1 MLDQLVKKQKV
12 IIYII
17 AIAFILSI
25 GAGGIFGG
33 EKIIQALGGNYL
45 GKVNGTKITPQQYN
59 LKIQEI
65 KERYEAQ
72 GQKIDESYMPYI
84 QNTAWEE
91 LVNEILWQ
99 QQIKKHRIKVTEAEI
114 KNAIENDIPQELLQ
128 NESLQTNG
136 VFDKKKYFQA
146 LNNNP
151 QFKLQMYEYM
161 KTYLPRKKLQQKIM
175 SEAGITLDSLK
186 QEFIKE
192 NDKVYGKTI
201 WFSYHKADSVYVS
214 DAEIK
219 KYYEEHKDTE
229 FKKGPASRIKYI
241 TIPIQPSERD
251 YNEVKLEIDE
261 IYRMVNPENF
271 PIIAEQYSE
280 DESSAKQGG
289 SLGVF
294 GRGQMVPEFEK
305 VAFSLKPGEISKPF
319 KTDFGWHIVKCDSII
334 NDQIKAS
341 HILLKVNTSDET
353 KRELYEK
360 AKQARK
366 LIAKKGIDAAAKE
379 LNLEVITSD
388 WLPHD
393 QQQIPGI
400 GQHGGLHQF
409 MVKKKPGKVSE
420 VYQLNIQGKPSYLIA
435 QVVENRKFYYEDFN
449 AKKLQIKYDL
459 ERQKKIALMKAKAED
474 FIKRV
479 PKDKYFDVAAAEGWD
494 IIELKGH
501 KKDSRLPAPVNAT
514 LEEFDKA
521 ALALNTGQYSDI
533 VNTKEG
539 PFIIYAE
546 KREKPDMQQFT
557 KEKQEEI
564 RKRLEEAAFNR
575 WWQQIRKEAK
585 IIDNRYKYGYY

>member
-17 AIAFILSI
+17 AIAFILSL

-33 EKIIQALGGNYL
+33 EKIIQSLGGNYL

-175 SEAGITLDSLK
+175 SEANITLDSLK
-186 QEFIKE
+186 QEYIKD

-251 YNEVKLEIDE
+251 YNEVKLEIED
-261 IYRMVNPENF
+261 IYKMVNAENF

-280 DESSAKQGG
+280 DEGSAKQGG

-294 GRGQMVPEFEK
+294 GKGQMVPEFEK

-319 KTDFGWHIVKCDSII
+319 KTDFGWHIVKCDSLGT
-334 NDQIKAS
+334 DQIKAS
-341 HILLKVNTSDET
+341 HILLKVTTSDET

-379 LNLEVITSD
+379 LKLEVITSD

-393 QQQIPGI
+393 TEQMPGI
-400 GQHGGLHQF
+400 GQHGGLYQF
-409 MVKKKPGKVSE
+409 MVKKKPGKVSD
-420 VYQLNIQGKPSYLIA
+420 VFQLNYQGKPTYLVA
-435 QVVENRKFYYEDFN
+435 QVIENRKFYYEDFN
-449 AKKLQIKYDL
+449 TKKLQIKYEL
-459 ERQKKIALMKAKAED
+459 EKQKKIAKVKTKAED

-479 PKDKYFDVAAAEGWD
+479 PKDRYFDVAAAEGWD
-494 IIELKGH
+494 IIELNGH
-501 KKDSRLPAPVNAT
+501 KKGSRLPAPVNAT

-521 ALALNTGQYSDI
+521 ALALNTGEYSNL

-546 KREKPDMQQFT
+546 RREKPNMQAFT

>member
-1 MLDQLVKKQKV
+1 
-12 IIYII
+12 
-17 AIAFILSI
+17 
-25 GAGGIFGG
+25 
-33 EKIIQALGGNYL
+33 
-45 GKVNGTKITPQQYN
+45 
-59 LKIQEI
+59 
-65 KERYEAQ
+65 
-72 GQKIDESYMPYI
+72 
-84 QNTAWEE
+84 
-91 LVNEILWQ
+91 
-99 QQIKKHRIKVTEAEI
+99 
-114 KNAIENDIPQELLQ
+114 
-128 NESLQTNG
+128 
-136 VFDKKKYFQA
+136 
-146 LNNNP
+146 
-151 QFKLQMYEYM
+151 M

-175 SEAGITLDSLK
+175 SEANITLDSLK
-186 QEFIKE
+186 QEYIKD

-251 YNEVKLEIDE
+251 YNEVKLEIED
-261 IYRMVNPENF
+261 IYKMVNAENF

-280 DESSAKQGG
+280 DEGSAKQGG

-294 GRGQMVPEFEK
+294 GKGQMVPEFEK

-319 KTDFGWHIVKCDSII
+319 KTDFGWHIVKCDSLGT
-334 NDQIKAS
+334 DQIKAS
-341 HILLKVNTSDET
+341 HILLKVTTSDET

-379 LNLEVITSD
+379 LKLEVITSD

-393 QQQIPGI
+393 TEQMPGI
-400 GQHGGLHQF
+400 GQHGGLYQF
-409 MVKKKPGKVSE
+409 MVKKKPGKVSD
-420 VYQLNIQGKPSYLIA
+420 VFQLNYQGKPTYLVA
-435 QVVENRKFYYEDFN
+435 QVIENRKFYYEDFN
-449 AKKLQIKYDL
+449 TKKLQIKYEL
-459 ERQKKIALMKAKAED
+459 EKQKKIAKVKTKAED

-479 PKDKYFDVAAAEGWD
+479 PKDRYFDVAAAEGWD
-494 IIELKGH
+494 IIELNGH
-501 KKDSRLPAPVNAT
+501 KKGSRLPAPVNAT

-521 ALALNTGQYSDI
+521 ALALNTGEYSNL

-546 KREKPDMQQFT
+546 RREKPNMQAFT

>member
-12 IIYII
+12 IIYIV
-17 AIAFILSI
+17 AIAFIISL

-33 EKIIQALGGNYL
+33 ERIIQALGGNYI

-65 KERYEAQ
+65 KERYESQ
-72 GQKIDESYMPYI
+72 GQRVDESYMPYI

-146 LNNNP
+146 LNNSP

-175 SEAGITLDSLK
+175 SEANITLDSLK
-186 QEFIKE
+186 QEYIKD
-192 NDKVYGKTI
+192 NDKVYGKAI

-251 YNEVKLEIDE
+251 YNEVKLEIED
-261 IYRMVNPENF
+261 IYKMVNAENF

-280 DESSAKQGG
+280 DEGSAKQGG
-289 SLGVF
+289 SLGIF
-294 GRGQMVPEFEK
+294 GKGQMVPEFEK

-319 KTDFGWHIVKCDSII
+319 KTDFGWHIVKCDSLGT
-334 NDQIKAS
+334 DQIKAS
-341 HILLKVNTSDET
+341 HILLKVTTSDET

-379 LNLEVITSD
+379 LKLEVITSD

-393 QQQIPGI
+393 TEQMPGI
-400 GQHGGLHQF
+400 GQHGGLYQF
-409 MVKKKPGKVSE
+409 MVKKKPGKVSD
-420 VYQLNIQGKPSYLIA
+420 VFQLNYQGKPTYLVA
-435 QVVENRKFYYEDFN
+435 QVIENRKFYYEDFN
-449 AKKLQIKYDL
+449 TKKLQIKYEL
-459 ERQKKIALMKAKAED
+459 EKQKKIAKVKTKAED

-479 PKDKYFDVAAAEGWD
+479 PKDRYFDVAAAEGWD
-494 IIELKGH
+494 IIELNGH
-501 KKDSRLPAPVNAT
+501 KKGSRLPAPVNAT

-521 ALALNTGQYSDI
+521 ALALNTGEYSNL

-546 KREKPDMQQFT
+546 RREKPNMQAFT

>member
-12 IIYII
+12 IIYIV
-17 AIAFILSI
+17 AIAFIISL

-33 EKIIQALGGNYL
+33 ERIIQALGGNYI

-65 KERYEAQ
+65 KERYESQ
-72 GQKIDESYMPYI
+72 GQRVDESYMPYI

-146 LNNNP
+146 LNNSP

-175 SEAGITLDSLK
+175 SEANITLDSLK
-186 QEFIKE
+186 QEYIKD
-192 NDKVYGKTI
+192 NDKVYGKAI

-251 YNEVKLEIDE
+251 YNEVKLEIED
-261 IYRMVNPENF
+261 IYKMVNAENF

-280 DESSAKQGG
+280 DEGSAKQGG
-289 SLGVF
+289 SLGIF
-294 GRGQMVPEFEK
+294 GKGQMVPEFEK

-319 KTDFGWHIVKCDSII
+319 KTDFGWHIVKCDSLGT
-334 NDQIKAS
+334 DQIKAS
-341 HILLKVNTSDET
+341 HILLKVTTSDET

-379 LNLEVITSD
+379 LKLEVITSD

-393 QQQIPGI
+393 TEQMPGI
-400 GQHGGLHQF
+400 GQHGGLYQF
-409 MVKKKPGKVSE
+409 MVKKKPGNVSD
-420 VYQLNIQGKPSYLIA
+420 VFQLNYQGKPTYLVA
-435 QVVENRKFYYEDFN
+435 QVIENRKFYYEDFN
-449 AKKLQIKYDL
+449 TKKLQIKYEL
-459 ERQKKIALMKAKAED
+459 EKQKKIAKVKTKAED

-479 PKDKYFDVAAAEGWD
+479 PKDRYFDVAAAEGWD
-494 IIELKGH
+494 IIELNGH
-501 KKDSRLPAPVNAT
+501 KKGSRLPAPVNAT

-521 ALALNTGQYSDI
+521 ALALNTGEYSNL

-546 KREKPDMQQFT
+546 RREKPNMQAFT

>member
-12 IIYII
+12 IIYIV
-17 AIAFILSI
+17 AIAFIISL

-33 EKIIQALGGNYL
+33 ERIIQALGGNYI

-65 KERYEAQ
+65 KERYESQ
-72 GQKIDESYMPYI
+72 GQRVDESYMPYI

-175 SEAGITLDSLK
+175 SEANITLDSLK
-186 QEFIKE
+186 QEYIKD
-192 NDKVYGKTI
+192 NDKVYGKAI

-251 YNEVKLEIDE
+251 YNEVKLEIED
-261 IYRMVNPENF
+261 IYKMVNAENF

-280 DESSAKQGG
+280 DEGSAKQGG

-294 GRGQMVPEFEK
+294 GKGQMVPEFEK

-319 KTDFGWHIVKCDSII
+319 KTDFGWHIVKCDSLGT
-334 NDQIKAS
+334 DQIKAS
-341 HILLKVNTSDET
+341 HILLKVTTSDET

-379 LNLEVITSD
+379 LKLEVITSD

-393 QQQIPGI
+393 TEQMPGI
-400 GQHGGLHQF
+400 GQHGGLYQF
-409 MVKKKPGKVSE
+409 MVKKKPGKVSD
-420 VYQLNIQGKPSYLIA
+420 VFQLNYQGKPTYLVA
-435 QVVENRKFYYEDFN
+435 QVIENRKFYYEDFN
-449 AKKLQIKYDL
+449 TKKLQIKYEL
-459 ERQKKIALMKAKAED
+459 EKQKKIAKVKTKAED

-479 PKDKYFDVAAAEGWD
+479 PKDRYFDVAAAEGWD
-494 IIELKGH
+494 IIELNGH
-501 KKDSRLPAPVNAT
+501 KKGSRLPAPVNAT

-521 ALALNTGQYSDI
+521 ALALNTGEYSNL

-546 KREKPDMQQFT
+546 RREKPNMQAFT

>member
-12 IIYII
+12 IIYIV
-17 AIAFILSI
+17 AIAFIISL

-33 EKIIQALGGNYL
+33 ERIIQALGGNYI

-65 KERYEAQ
+65 KERYESQ
-72 GQKIDESYMPYI
+72 GQRVDESYMPYI

-146 LNNNP
+146 LNNSP

-175 SEAGITLDSLK
+175 SEANITLDSLK
-186 QEFIKE
+186 QEYIKD
-192 NDKVYGKTI
+192 NDKIYGKAI

-251 YNEVKLEIDE
+251 YNEVKLEIED
-261 IYRMVNPENF
+261 IYKMVNAENF

-280 DESSAKQGG
+280 DEGSAKQGG
-289 SLGVF
+289 SLGIF
-294 GRGQMVPEFEK
+294 GKGQMVPEFEK

-319 KTDFGWHIVKCDSII
+319 KTDFGWHIVKCDSLGT
-334 NDQIKAS
+334 DQIKAS
-341 HILLKVNTSDET
+341 HILLKVTTSDET

-379 LNLEVITSD
+379 LKLEVITSD

-393 QQQIPGI
+393 TEQMPGI
-400 GQHGGLHQF
+400 GQHGGLYQF
-409 MVKKKPGKVSE
+409 MVKKKPGKVSD
-420 VYQLNIQGKPSYLIA
+420 VFQLNYQGKPTYLVA
-435 QVVENRKFYYEDFN
+435 QVIENRKFYYEDFN
-449 AKKLQIKYDL
+449 TKKLQIKYEL
-459 ERQKKIALMKAKAED
+459 EKQKKIAKVKTKAED

-479 PKDKYFDVAAAEGWD
+479 PKDRYFDVAAAEGWD
-494 IIELKGH
+494 IIELNGH
-501 KKDSRLPAPVNAT
+501 KKGSRLPAPVNAT

-521 ALALNTGQYSDI
+521 ALALNTGEYSNL

-546 KREKPDMQQFT
+546 RREKPNMQAFT

>member
-1 MLDQLVKKQKV
+1 
-12 IIYII
+12 
-17 AIAFILSI
+17 
-25 GAGGIFGG
+25 
-33 EKIIQALGGNYL
+33 
-45 GKVNGTKITPQQYN
+45 
-59 LKIQEI
+59 
-65 KERYEAQ
+65 
-72 GQKIDESYMPYI
+72 
-84 QNTAWEE
+84 
-91 LVNEILWQ
+91 
-99 QQIKKHRIKVTEAEI
+99 I

-146 LNNNP
+146 LNNSP

-175 SEAGITLDSLK
+175 SEANITLDSLK
-186 QEFIKE
+186 QEYIKD
-192 NDKVYGKTI
+192 NDKVYGKAI

-251 YNEVKLEIDE
+251 YNEVKLEIED
-261 IYRMVNPENF
+261 IYKMVNAENF

-280 DESSAKQGG
+280 DEGSAKQGG

-294 GRGQMVPEFEK
+294 GKGQMVPEFEK

-319 KTDFGWHIVKCDSII
+319 KTDFGWHIVKCDSLGT
-334 NDQIKAS
+334 DQIKAS
-341 HILLKVNTSDET
+341 HILLKVTTSDET

-379 LNLEVITSD
+379 LKLEVITSD

-393 QQQIPGI
+393 TEQMPGI
-400 GQHGGLHQF
+400 GQHGGLYQF
-409 MVKKKPGKVSE
+409 MVKKKPGKVSD
-420 VYQLNIQGKPSYLIA
+420 VFQLNYQGKPTYLVA
-435 QVVENRKFYYEDFN
+435 QVIENRKFYYEDFN
-449 AKKLQIKYDL
+449 TKKLQIKYEL
-459 ERQKKIALMKAKAED
+459 EKQKKIAKVKTKAED

-479 PKDKYFDVAAAEGWD
+479 PKDRYFDVAAAEGWD
-494 IIELKGH
+494 IIELNGH
-501 KKDSRLPAPVNAT
+501 KKGSRLPAPVNAT

-521 ALALNTGQYSDI
+521 ALALNTGEYSNL

-546 KREKPDMQQFT
+546 RREKPNMQAFT

>member
-1 MLDQLVKKQKV
+1 MLDKLVKKQKL
-12 IIYII
+12 IIYIV

-33 EKIIQALGGNYL
+33 EKILQSFGGNYI
-45 GKVNGTKITPQQYN
+45 GKVNGTKISPQQYN

-65 KERYEAQ
+65 KQRYEAQ
-72 GQKIDESYMPYI
+72 GQRVDESYMPYI

-91 LVNEILWQ
+91 LINDILWQ
-99 QQIKKHRIKVTEAEI
+99 QQIKKHRIKITEAEI
-114 KNAIENDIPQELLQ
+114 KNAIENEIPQELLQ
-128 NESLQTNG
+128 NEYLQTNG

-146 LNNNP
+146 LNNSP
-151 QFKLQMYEYM
+151 EFKFQMYEYM

-186 QEFIKE
+186 QEFIKD
-192 NDKVYGKTI
+192 NDKVYGKAI

-229 FKKGPASRIKYI
+229 FKKGPASRIKFI
-241 TIPIQPSERD
+241 IIPIQPSERD
-251 YNEVKLEIDE
+251 YNEVKVEIDD
-261 IYRMVNPENF
+261 IYRMVNAENF

-280 DESSAKQGG
+280 DEGSAKQGG
-289 SLGVF
+289 SLGIF
-294 GRGQMVPEFEK
+294 GRGQMVPEFET

-319 KTDFGWHIVKCDSII
+319 KTDFGWHIVKCDSLGT
-334 NDQIKAS
+334 DQIKAS

-379 LNLEVITSD
+379 LKLEVVTSD

-393 QQQIPGI
+393 QEQMPGI

-409 MVKKKPGKVSE
+409 MVKKKPGKVSD
-420 VYQLNIQGKPSYLIA
+420 VFQLNYQGKPSYLVA
-435 QVVENRKFYYEDFN
+435 QVVENRKFYYEDFST
-449 AKKLQIKYDL
+449 KKLQIKYDL
-459 ERQKKIALMKAKAED
+459 EKQKKIAQVKTKAEE

-479 PKDKYFDVAAAEGWD
+479 PKDRYFDVAAAEEWD
-494 IIELKGH
+494 IVELNGH
-501 KKDSRLPAPVNAT
+501 KKGSRLPAPVNAT

-521 ALALNTGQYSDI
+521 ALALNTGEYSNL
-533 VNTKEG
+533 VTTKEG

-546 KREKPDMQQFT
+546 RREKPNIQEFT
-557 KEKQEEI
+557 KAKQEEI

-575 WWQQIRKEAK
+575 WWQQVRKEAK

>member
-12 IIYII
+12 IIYIV
-17 AIAFILSI
+17 AIAFIISL

-33 EKIIQALGGNYL
+33 ERIIQALGGNYI

-65 KERYEAQ
+65 KERYESQ
-72 GQKIDESYMPYI
+72 GQRVDESYMPYI

-146 LNNNP
+146 LNNSP

-175 SEAGITLDSLK
+175 SEANITLDSLK
-186 QEFIKE
+186 QEYIKD
-192 NDKVYGKTI
+192 NDKVYGKAI

-251 YNEVKLEIDE
+251 YNEVKLEIED
-261 IYRMVNPENF
+261 IYKMVNAENF

-280 DESSAKQGG
+280 DEGSAKQGG

-294 GRGQMVPEFEK
+294 GKGQMVPEFEK

-319 KTDFGWHIVKCDSII
+319 KTDFGWHIVKCDSLGT
-334 NDQIKAS
+334 DQIKAS
-341 HILLKVNTSDET
+341 HILLKVTTSDET

-379 LNLEVITSD
+379 LKLEVITSD

-393 QQQIPGI
+393 TEQMPGI
-400 GQHGGLHQF
+400 GQHGGLYQF
-409 MVKKKPGKVSE
+409 MVKKKPGKVSD
-420 VYQLNIQGKPSYLIA
+420 VFQLNYQGKPTYLVA
-435 QVVENRKFYYEDFN
+435 QVIENRKFYYEDFN
-449 AKKLQIKYDL
+449 TKKLQIKYEL
-459 ERQKKIALMKAKAED
+459 EKQKKIAKVKTKAED

-479 PKDKYFDVAAAEGWD
+479 PKDRYFDVAAAEGWD
-494 IIELKGH
+494 IIELNGH
-501 KKDSRLPAPVNAT
+501 KKGSRLPAPVNAT

-521 ALALNTGQYSDI
+521 ALALNTGEYSNL

-546 KREKPDMQQFT
+546 RREKPNMQAFT

>member
-294 GRGQMVPEFEK
+294 GKGQMVKFESG
-305 VAFSLKPGEISKPF
+305 FLSGEISKPF
-319 KTDFGWHIVKCDSII
+319 KTDFAGILLNVIPWAH
-334 NDQIKAS
+334 QIKAS
-341 HILLKVNTSDET
+341 HILLKVTTLMN
-353 KRELYEK
+353 KKLYEK

-379 LNLEVITSD
+379 LN
-388 WLPHD
+388 W
-393 QQQIPGI
+393 
-400 GQHGGLHQF
+400 
-409 MVKKKPGKVSE
+409 
-420 VYQLNIQGKPSYLIA
+420 
-435 QVVENRKFYYEDFN
+435 
-449 AKKLQIKYDL
+449 
-459 ERQKKIALMKAKAED
+459 
-474 FIKRV
+474 
-479 PKDKYFDVAAAEGWD
+479 
-494 IIELKGH
+494 
-501 KKDSRLPAPVNAT
+501 RLSP
-514 LEEFDKA
+514 
-521 ALALNTGQYSDI
+521 
-533 VNTKEG
+533 
-539 PFIIYAE
+539 
-546 KREKPDMQQFT
+546 
-557 KEKQEEI
+557 
-564 RKRLEEAAFNR
+564 
-575 WWQQIRKEAK
+575 
-585 IIDNRYKYGYY
+585 

>member
-12 IIYII
+12 IIYIV
-17 AIAFILSI
+17 AIAFIISL

-33 EKIIQALGGNYL
+33 ERIIQALGGNYI

-65 KERYEAQ
+65 KERYESQ
-72 GQKIDESYMPYI
+72 GQRVDESYMPYI

-146 LNNNP
+146 LNNSP

-175 SEAGITLDSLK
+175 SEANITLDSLK
-186 QEFIKE
+186 QEYIKD
-192 NDKVYGKTI
+192 NDKVYGKAI

-251 YNEVKLEIDE
+251 YNEVKLEIED
-261 IYRMVNPENF
+261 IYKMVNAENF

-280 DESSAKQGG
+280 DEGSAKQGG

-294 GRGQMVPEFEK
+294 GKGQMVPEFEK

-319 KTDFGWHIVKCDSII
+319 KTDFGWHIVKCDSLGT
-334 NDQIKAS
+334 DQIKAS
-341 HILLKVNTSDET
+341 HILLKVTTSDET

-379 LNLEVITSD
+379 LKLEVITSD

-393 QQQIPGI
+393 TEQMPGI
-400 GQHGGLHQF
+400 GQHGGLYQF
-409 MVKKKPGKVSE
+409 MVKKKPGNVSD
-420 VYQLNIQGKPSYLIA
+420 VFQLNYQGKPTYLVA
-435 QVVENRKFYYEDFN
+435 QVIENRKFYYEDFN
-449 AKKLQIKYDL
+449 TKKLQIKYEL
-459 ERQKKIALMKAKAED
+459 EKQKKIAKVKTKAED

-479 PKDKYFDVAAAEGWD
+479 PKDRYFDVAAAEGWD
-494 IIELKGH
+494 IIELNGH
-501 KKDSRLPAPVNAT
+501 KKGSRLPAPVNAT

-521 ALALNTGQYSDI
+521 ALALNTGEYSNL

-546 KREKPDMQQFT
+546 RREKPNMQAFT

>member
-12 IIYII
+12 IIYIV
-17 AIAFILSI
+17 AIAFIISL

-33 EKIIQALGGNYL
+33 ERIIQALGGNYI

-65 KERYEAQ
+65 KERYESQ
-72 GQKIDESYMPYI
+72 GQRVDESYMPYI

-146 LNNNP
+146 LNNSP

-175 SEAGITLDSLK
+175 SEANITLDSLK
-186 QEFIKE
+186 QEYIKD
-192 NDKVYGKTI
+192 NDKIYGKAI

-251 YNEVKLEIDE
+251 YNEVKLEIED
-261 IYRMVNPENF
+261 IYKMVNAENF

-280 DESSAKQGG
+280 DEGSAKQGG

-294 GRGQMVPEFEK
+294 GKGQMVPEFEK

-319 KTDFGWHIVKCDSII
+319 KTDFGWHIVKCDSLGT
-334 NDQIKAS
+334 DQIKAS
-341 HILLKVNTSDET
+341 HILLKVTTSDET

-379 LNLEVITSD
+379 LKLEVITSD

-393 QQQIPGI
+393 TEQMPGI
-400 GQHGGLHQF
+400 GQHGGLYQF
-409 MVKKKPGKVSE
+409 MVKKKPGKVSD
-420 VYQLNIQGKPSYLIA
+420 VFQLNYQGKPTYLVA
-435 QVVENRKFYYEDFN
+435 QVIENRKFYYEDFN
-449 AKKLQIKYDL
+449 TKKLQIKYEL
-459 ERQKKIALMKAKAED
+459 EKQKKIAKVKTKAED

-479 PKDKYFDVAAAEGWD
+479 PKDRYFDVAAAEGWD
-494 IIELKGH
+494 IIELNGH
-501 KKDSRLPAPVNAT
+501 KKGSRLPAPVNAT

-521 ALALNTGQYSDI
+521 ALALNTGEYSNL

-546 KREKPDMQQFT
+546 RREKPNMQAFT

>member
-289 SLGVF
+289 SL
-294 GRGQMVPEFEK
+294 
-305 VAFSLKPGEISKPF
+305 
-319 KTDFGWHIVKCDSII
+319 
-334 NDQIKAS
+334 
-341 HILLKVNTSDET
+341 
-353 KRELYEK
+353 
-360 AKQARK
+360 
-366 LIAKKGIDAAAKE
+366 
-379 LNLEVITSD
+379 
-388 WLPHD
+388 
-393 QQQIPGI
+393 
-400 GQHGGLHQF
+400 
-409 MVKKKPGKVSE
+409 
-420 VYQLNIQGKPSYLIA
+420 
-435 QVVENRKFYYEDFN
+435 
-449 AKKLQIKYDL
+449 
-459 ERQKKIALMKAKAED
+459 
-474 FIKRV
+474 
-479 PKDKYFDVAAAEGWD
+479 
-494 IIELKGH
+494 
-501 KKDSRLPAPVNAT
+501 
-514 LEEFDKA
+514 
-521 ALALNTGQYSDI
+521 
-533 VNTKEG
+533 
-539 PFIIYAE
+539 
-546 KREKPDMQQFT
+546 
-557 KEKQEEI
+557 
-564 RKRLEEAAFNR
+564 
-575 WWQQIRKEAK
+575 
-585 IIDNRYKYGYY
+585 

>member
-12 IIYII
+12 IIYIV
-17 AIAFILSI
+17 AIAFIISL

-33 EKIIQALGGNYL
+33 ERIIQALGGNYI

-65 KERYEAQ
+65 KERYESQ
-72 GQKIDESYMPYI
+72 GQRVDESYMPYI

-146 LNNNP
+146 LNNSP

-175 SEAGITLDSLK
+175 SEANITLDSLK
-186 QEFIKE
+186 QEYIKD
-192 NDKVYGKTI
+192 NDKVYGKAI

-251 YNEVKLEIDE
+251 YNEVKLEIED
-261 IYRMVNPENF
+261 IYKMVNAENF

-280 DESSAKQGG
+280 DEGSAKQGG

-294 GRGQMVPEFEK
+294 GKGQMVPEFEK

-319 KTDFGWHIVKCDSII
+319 KTDFGWHIVKCDSLGT
-334 NDQIKAS
+334 DQIKAS
-341 HILLKVNTSDET
+341 HILLKVTTSDET

-379 LNLEVITSD
+379 LKLEVITSD

-393 QQQIPGI
+393 TEQMPGI
-400 GQHGGLHQF
+400 GQHGGLYQF
-409 MVKKKPGKVSE
+409 MVKKKPGKVSD
-420 VYQLNIQGKPSYLIA
+420 VFQLNYQGKPTYLVA
-435 QVVENRKFYYEDFN
+435 QVIENRKFYYEDFN
-449 AKKLQIKYDL
+449 TKKLQIKYEL
-459 ERQKKIALMKAKAED
+459 EKQKKIAKVKTKAED

-479 PKDKYFDVAAAEGWD
+479 PKDRYFDVAAAEGWD
-494 IIELKGH
+494 IIELNGH
-501 KKDSRLPAPVNAT
+501 KKGSRLPAPVNAT

-521 ALALNTGQYSDI
+521 ALALNTGEYSNL

-546 KREKPDMQQFT
+546 RREKPNMQAFT

-575 WWQQIRKEAK
+575 WWQQIKKKKK

>member
-12 IIYII
+12 IIYIV
-17 AIAFILSI
+17 AIAFIISL

-33 EKIIQALGGNYL
+33 ERIIQALGGNYI

-146 LNNNP
+146 LNNSP

-175 SEAGITLDSLK
+175 SEANITLDSLK
-186 QEFIKE
+186 QEYIKD
-192 NDKVYGKTI
+192 NDKVYGKAI

-251 YNEVKLEIDE
+251 YNEVKLEIED
-261 IYRMVNPENF
+261 IYKMVNAENF

-280 DESSAKQGG
+280 DEGSAKQGG

-294 GRGQMVPEFEK
+294 GKGQMVPEFEK

-319 KTDFGWHIVKCDSII
+319 KTDFGWHIVKCDSLGT
-334 NDQIKAS
+334 DQIKAS
-341 HILLKVNTSDET
+341 HILLKVTTSDET

-379 LNLEVITSD
+379 LKLEVITSD

-393 QQQIPGI
+393 TEQMPGI
-400 GQHGGLHQF
+400 GQHGGLYQF
-409 MVKKKPGKVSE
+409 MVKKKPGKVSD
-420 VYQLNIQGKPSYLIA
+420 VFQLNYQGKPTYLVA
-435 QVVENRKFYYEDFN
+435 QVIENRKFYYEDFN
-449 AKKLQIKYDL
+449 TKKLQIKYEL
-459 ERQKKIALMKAKAED
+459 EKQKKIAKVKTKAED

-479 PKDKYFDVAAAEGWD
+479 PKDRYFDVAAAEGWD
-494 IIELKGH
+494 IIELNGH
-501 KKDSRLPAPVNAT
+501 KKGSRLPAPVNAT

-521 ALALNTGQYSDI
+521 ALALNTGEYSNL

-546 KREKPDMQQFT
+546 RREKPNMQAFT

>member
-12 IIYII
+12 IIYIV
-17 AIAFILSI
+17 AIAFIISL

-33 EKIIQALGGNYL
+33 ERIIQALGGNYI

-65 KERYEAQ
+65 KERYESQ
-72 GQKIDESYMPYI
+72 GQRVDESYMPYI

-146 LNNNP
+146 LNNSP

-175 SEAGITLDSLK
+175 SEANITLDSLK
-186 QEFIKE
+186 QEYIKD
-192 NDKVYGKTI
+192 NDKVYGKAI

-251 YNEVKLEIDE
+251 YNEVKLEIED
-261 IYRMVNPENF
+261 IYKMVNAENF

-280 DESSAKQGG
+280 DEGSAKQGG
-289 SLGVF
+289 SLGIF
-294 GRGQMVPEFEK
+294 GKGQMVPEFEK

-319 KTDFGWHIVKCDSII
+319 KTDFGWHIVKCDSLGT
-334 NDQIKAS
+334 DQIKAS
-341 HILLKVNTSDET
+341 HILLKVTTSDET

-379 LNLEVITSD
+379 LKLEVITSD

-393 QQQIPGI
+393 TEQMPGI
-400 GQHGGLHQF
+400 GQHGGLYQF
-409 MVKKKPGKVSE
+409 MVKKKPGKVSD
-420 VYQLNIQGKPSYLIA
+420 VFQLNYQGKPTYLVA
-435 QVVENRKFYYEDFN
+435 QVIENRKFYYEDFN
-449 AKKLQIKYDL
+449 TKKLQIKYEL
-459 ERQKKIALMKAKAED
+459 EKQKKIAKVKTKAED

-479 PKDKYFDVAAAEGWD
+479 PKDRYFDVAAAEGWD
-494 IIELKGH
+494 IIELNRH
-501 KKDSRLPAPVNAT
+501 KKGSRLPAPVNAT

-521 ALALNTGQYSDI
+521 ALALNTGEYSNL

-546 KREKPDMQQFT
+546 RREKPNMQAFT

>member
-1 MLDQLVKKQKV
+1 
-12 IIYII
+12 
-17 AIAFILSI
+17 
-25 GAGGIFGG
+25 
-33 EKIIQALGGNYL
+33 
-45 GKVNGTKITPQQYN
+45 
-59 LKIQEI
+59 
-65 KERYEAQ
+65 
-72 GQKIDESYMPYI
+72 MPYI

-261 IYRMVNPENF
+261 IYRMVNAENF

-280 DESSAKQGG
+280 DESSANRVVLG
-289 SLGVF
+289 SLWK
-294 GRGQMVPEFEK
+294 GQMVPEFEK

-366 LIAKKGIDAAAKE
+366 LIAKKE
-379 LNLEVITSD
+379 
-388 WLPHD
+388 
-393 QQQIPGI
+393 
-400 GQHGGLHQF
+400 
-409 MVKKKPGKVSE
+409 
-420 VYQLNIQGKPSYLIA
+420 
-435 QVVENRKFYYEDFN
+435 
-449 AKKLQIKYDL
+449 
-459 ERQKKIALMKAKAED
+459 
-474 FIKRV
+474 
-479 PKDKYFDVAAAEGWD
+479 
-494 IIELKGH
+494 
-501 KKDSRLPAPVNAT
+501 
-514 LEEFDKA
+514 
-521 ALALNTGQYSDI
+521 
-533 VNTKEG
+533 
-539 PFIIYAE
+539 
-546 KREKPDMQQFT
+546 
-557 KEKQEEI
+557 
-564 RKRLEEAAFNR
+564 
-575 WWQQIRKEAK
+575 
-585 IIDNRYKYGYY
+585 

>member
-12 IIYII
+12 IIYIV
-17 AIAFILSI
+17 AIAFIISL

-33 EKIIQALGGNYL
+33 ERIIQALGGNYI

-65 KERYEAQ
+65 KERYESQ
-72 GQKIDESYMPYI
+72 GQRVDESYMPYI

-146 LNNNP
+146 LNNSP

-175 SEAGITLDSLK
+175 SEANITLDSLK
-186 QEFIKE
+186 QEYIKD
-192 NDKVYGKTI
+192 NDKVYGKAI

-251 YNEVKLEIDE
+251 YNEVKLEIED
-261 IYRMVNPENF
+261 IYKMVNAENF

-280 DESSAKQGG
+280 DEGSAKQGG

-294 GRGQMVPEFEK
+294 GKGQMVPEFEK

-319 KTDFGWHIVKCDSII
+319 KTDFGWHIVKCDSLGT
-334 NDQIKAS
+334 DQIKAS
-341 HILLKVNTSDET
+341 HILLKVTTSDET

-366 LIAKKGIDAAAKE
+366 LIAKKGIDAADKE
-379 LNLEVITSD
+379 LKLEVITSD

-393 QQQIPGI
+393 TEQMPGI
-400 GQHGGLHQF
+400 GQHGGLYQF
-409 MVKKKPGKVSE
+409 MVKKKPGKVSD
-420 VYQLNIQGKPSYLIA
+420 VFQLNYQGKPTYLVA
-435 QVVENRKFYYEDFN
+435 QVIENRKFYYEDFN
-449 AKKLQIKYDL
+449 TKKLQIKYEL
-459 ERQKKIALMKAKAED
+459 EKQKKIAKVKTKAED

-479 PKDKYFDVAAAEGWD
+479 PKDRYFDVAAAEGWD
-494 IIELKGH
+494 IIELNGH
-501 KKDSRLPAPVNAT
+501 KKGSRLPAPVNAT

-521 ALALNTGQYSDI
+521 ALALNTGEYSNL

-546 KREKPDMQQFT
+546 RREKPNMQAFT